1 MFAAPDIMTI
11 CRRHIGIWRGR
22 YRHFDPGGTEIDAH
36 ASEIINAFPAD
47 GPHAYVQTSRFLWS
61 DGRREEHVFP
71 GVLRDNRLHWATE
84 RLRGTAFVNADAPD
98 ALFLRFERV
107 DLPGI
112 SILEMIEIDA
122 AAGERMRSWQWRAD
136 GRLVRRTL
144 VDERRITR
152 DTAAGTVLAAE

>member
-1 MFAAPDIMTI
+1 MSTEPDIMTI
-11 CRRHIGIWRGR
+11 CRRHMGVWHGS
-22 YRHFDPGGTEIDAH
+22 YRHFDPGGAEIDAH

-47 GPHAYVQTSRFLWS
+47 GPYAYVQTSRFLWP

-144 VDERRITR
+144 VDERRITS
-152 DTAAGTVLAAE
+152 DTAAGTAHASA

>member
-1 MFAAPDIMTI
+1 MTMPDIMTI
-11 CRRHIGIWRGR
+11 CRRHIGIWHGQ
-22 YRHFDPGGTEIDAH
+22 YRHFDPAGAEIDAH
-36 ASEIINAFPAD
+36 ASEIVNAFPED
-47 GPHAYVQTSRFLWS
+47 GPHAYVQTSRFLWP

-84 RLRGTAFVNADAPD
+84 RLRGIAFTTIDAPD

-112 SILEMIEIDA
+112 SILEMIEIGE
-122 AAGERMRSWQWRAD
+122 AAGMRMRSWQWLQD
-136 GRLVRRTL
+136 GRPVRRTL

-152 DTAAGTVLAAE
+152 DTSAGTALPPG